1 MSMKFPMRLDRF
13 ISQSTDYSRKQV
25 KYLLYGKRVTLND
38 ELVRLA
44 DTKINANDKVC
55 IDGELLGNLSQR
67 YFMLNKPVGF
77 VSATKDK
84 EHLTVMEFIDEPRK
98 EQLSVAGRLDM
109 DTSGLV
115 LLTDDGQWLH
125 RVISPKHDCAKV
137 YLVETIEPLDERQ
150 IKKLEEGVFLKNDK
164 VRTKPAKVE
173 IIDEYHYR
181 LSITEGRYHQVKRMF
196 GAIGNKVESLHREQ
210 IGKIK
215 LEQELQPGE
224 YRNLTQDE
232 IDSVGL

>member
-98 EQLSVAGRLDM
+98 EQLSVAGRLDI
-109 DTSGLV
+109 DTTGLV
-115 LLTDDGQWLH
+115 LLTDDGPWLH

-137 YLVETIEPLDERQ
+137 YLVETIEPLDEKQ
-150 IKKLEEGVFLKNDK
+150 IRKLEEGVFLKNDK

-215 LEQELQPGE
+215 LDQELQPGE